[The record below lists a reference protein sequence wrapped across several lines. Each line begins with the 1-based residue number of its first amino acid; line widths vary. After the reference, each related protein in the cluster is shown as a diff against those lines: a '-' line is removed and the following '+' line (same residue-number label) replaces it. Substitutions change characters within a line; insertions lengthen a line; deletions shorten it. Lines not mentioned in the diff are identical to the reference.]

1 VICRFPKFA
10 LKFFSTCTTTLRH
23 EHGTEPGKGMRVGD
37 VYLGVV
43 AKVISGMQG
52 GGCYKLNP
60 IAL

>member
-1 VICRFPKFA
+1 